1 MTPRARSVGDVV
13 AAIDSVGARR
23 AGRRMV
29 VGVSGFGGAGK
40 STLARALVG
49 EIDGAVRL
57 RGDDFLEPARSHHR
71 SPDWDGVERHRIRD
85 EVLDPFLA
93 GRPAAFRRYDW
104 SARELG
110 APERLEPADV
120 LVLDAVGIFHP
131 DLDGFLDLRVWVDV
145 DLEEAT
151 RRGMA
156 RDAAEGRLHEEF
168 WRDIWVPNERDF
180 AAAFDPR
187 GHADLWYEPA
197 GGDGA

>member
-1 MTPRARSVGDVV
+1 MIPRARSVGDVV
-13 AAIDSVGARR
+13 AAIDSVAARL
-23 AGRRMV
+23 AGRPIV

-57 RGDDFLEPARSHHR
+57 RGDDVLEPAQSHHR
-71 SPDWDGVERHRIRD
+71 STDWDGVERLRIRS
-85 EVLDPFLA
+85 EVLDPFRA
-93 GRPAAFRRYDW
+93 GRPAEFRRFDW
-104 SARELG
+104 SMRALG
-110 APERLEPADV
+110 ALEVLAPAQV

-131 DLDGFLDLRVWVDV
+131 ELDGCLDLRVWVDV

-168 WRDIWVPNERDF
+168 WRDVWVPNERDF

-187 GHADLWYEPA
+187 GRADLWYEPA
-197 GGDGA
+197 SGERA